1 MKAAKSRKR
10 NGRATGYNP
19 DPNDDKILWENMD
32 RLMRKYP
39 RGWAVVCGG
48 ELFAGKKLAPL
59 DKRARQNHP
68 GITPLIARIPSEKDL
83 MCVL

>member
-1 MKAAKSRKR
+1 MKAVKARRR

-19 DPNDDKILWENMD
+19 DPNDDKILDSRRNA
-32 RLMRKYP
+32 LMKKYP

-48 ELFAGKKLAPL
+48 EIFAGMKLAPL
-59 DKRARQNHP
+59 DKKARERHP
-68 GITPLIARIPSEKDL
+68 GITPLIARIPSKKDL